1 MCQRK
6 CDRNCGSTTIRNLVV
21 CLDGT
26 SNQFGHHNTN
36 VIELHSR
43 ILKED
48 QDIPQLT
55 FYRSGI
61 GTFVPP
67 QRFSLRYWLS
77 LGDNVIDQAIAWHVE
92 SNVKEAYQ
100 WLADNYQRGDR
111 IYLFGS
117 LIPAIEY
124 IGFSRGAYQIR
135 MLSGMIEKVSFW
147 LLGVR
152 LLMVATEARSSH
164 SEIKDETEAEALAY
178 NFKKTFSRPI
188 KVHFVGAWDTVSSV
202 GIVRKHSLPL
212 AGAASCTCFFR
223 HALALDERRVKF
235 LPEYFS
241 KGSTPRFGRQPECTE
256 STDVK
261 EVWFAGSHSDIL
273 NLSRVPLL
281 WMVKEASAAG
291 LRFTSRN
298 MESEWEQGNLHKAIP
313 IKSLKGSW
321 WFLEYVHI
329 TRLSYKDENSTT
341 R

>member
-61 GTFVPP
+61 GTLVPP
-67 QRFSLRYWLS
+67 RRFSLRYWLS

-111 IYLFGS
+111 IYLFG
-117 LIPAIEY
+117 
-124 IGFSRGAYQIR
+124 FSRGAYQIR
-135 MLSGMIEKVSFW
+135 MLSGMIEKVGLAYPGNKSSTS
-147 LLGVR
+147 LGYELYVNR
-152 LLMVATEARSSH
+152 YIGKK
-164 SEIKDETEAEALAY
+164 IKDETEAEVLAY

-202 GIVRKHSLPL
+202 GIVRKRSLPL

-261 EVWFAGSHSDIL
+261 EVWFAGSHSDMSL

-329 TRLSYKDENSTT
+329 TRLSYKDDNSTT